1 MATGLPRAARHGA
14 SLVRALADLA
24 DARLAEP
31 GLTFGERL
39 GHWLAW
45 TDAISLSTALSAA
58 PTGGSAA
65 SLTPPT
71 ARPGTQSPARTV
83 AQEIVRVRTK
93 LALSITTD
101 ALLAM
106 PKPGAAERGAAD
118 FTPYRRGYLA
128 HQAAMDAAIPPLRA
142 LVRATMA
149 RRSPA
154 LGQLAALDG
163 VMDQALAER
172 ERQAL
177 AGVPGL
183 LARRFKHLQQTHS
196 DPLAAY
202 HQDMQ
207 SVLLA
212 ELTLRLEPVDGL
224 MAALAEADTPD
235 PEDARRP

>member
-1 MATGLPRAARHGA
+1 MATGVPRARLHSAQ
-14 SLVRALADLA
+14 LVRALAELS
-24 DARLAEP
+24 DAEVVDS

-39 GHWLAW
+39 GQWLAW
-45 TDAISLSTALSAA
+45 TDAISLSTAL
-58 PTGGSAA
+58 GGGDA
-65 SLTPPT
+65 TPPPPP
-71 ARPGTQSPARTV
+71 RPGALPPAHAV
-83 AQEIVRVRTK
+83 AQEIARVRTK

-101 ALLAM
+101 TLLAM

-142 LVRATMA
+142 KVRAAMA
-149 RRSPA
+149 LRSAA
-154 LGQLAALDG
+154 LGQLAALDS
-163 VMDQALAER
+163 VMDQALAAH

-177 AGVPGL
+177 AGVPAL
-183 LARRFKHLQQTHS
+183 LALRFKRLHQTHA

-212 ELTLRLEPVDGL
+212 ELTLRLQPVEAL
-224 MAALAEADTPD
+224 QAALSQPTPTD